1 VTPSDAGDGE
11 EVRAQGDAP
20 ARSPLF
26 SPRSLIVDTGFRALP
41 TPIDSY
47 DLDDF
52 DGPTI
57 DFIDGALTPDTLVP
71 DRCRASE
78 QVLRPDEKI

>member
-1 VTPSDAGDGE
+1 MS
-11 EVRAQGDAP
+11 
-20 ARSPLF
+20 
-26 SPRSLIVDTGFRALP
+26 
-41 TPIDSY
+41 TPINSY

-57 DFIDGALTPDTLVP
+57 DFIDGALTPDTFVP

-78 QVLRPDEKI
+78 QVLRAYYEDRRRLKIPDHCAYIIFVLAKEFQNAGDSIGLVTLVFSAD